1 MSKGNYFEMKQMRI
15 EQDQCAMKVST
26 DACIQGAWTPIVSSV
41 KQVLDIG
48 AGTGLL
54 SLMLAQ
60 RAEQIHIDALELD
73 SAAAKQAMQNIA
85 QSKFANQIDVHQID
99 ATLFQ
104 SNYAYDLI
112 ICNPPF
118 FNNSLKGPDQ
128 QRNLARHTDSLTP
141 QQLIQVIVTH
151 LAVGA
156 YAAILLPITEALQW
170 EELAQLQG
178 LYSFIRL
185 MIQPFAHTPA
195 NRVVLLCATQKAP
208 LIEESLIIYDEPKQY
223 SQAFIDLMH
232 PYYLYL

>member
-26 DACIQGAWTPIVSSV
+26 DACIQGAWTPINAAV
-41 KQVLDIG
+41 QRVLDIG
-48 AGTGLL
+48 TGTGLL

-60 RAEQIHIDALELD
+60 RAPQIHIDALELD
-73 SAAAKQAMQNIA
+73 PDAARQAQDNVTQSVFA
-85 QSKFANQIDVHQID
+85 QQIKVHHID
-99 ATLFQ
+99 ATQFE
-104 SNYAYDLI
+104 SDTKYDLI

-128 QRNLARHTDSLTP
+128 QRNLARHTDCLTQ
-141 QQLIQVIVTH
+141 QQLIRVVLKY
-151 LAVGA
+151 LASNA

-178 LYSFIRL
+178 LYSFKRL